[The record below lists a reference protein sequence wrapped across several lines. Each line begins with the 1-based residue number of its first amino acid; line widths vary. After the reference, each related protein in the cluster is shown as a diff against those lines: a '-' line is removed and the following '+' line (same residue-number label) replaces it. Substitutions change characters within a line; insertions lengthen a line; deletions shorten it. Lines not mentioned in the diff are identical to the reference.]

1 MVPSLRLILMVMAAA
16 PLFIA
21 GSGVVSEVFV
31 GIGVIYVIIL
41 IIYTAFDALVLPRG
55 GKIEVKRLVPERI
68 SLGYPTRIVFEIQ
81 NHSRRRV
88 EIRLAEEAPAMI
100 DVVPAQC
107 VATIGPQERTTVDYK
122 LTAKQ
127 RGRHRLSNVFVRI
140 LPEMGLLYRQFKLSI
155 PAELKV
161 FPNLID
167 MRRYELLTRRGLT
180 YEEGLARLKRI
191 GQGSEFES
199 LRYYVRGD
207 EISHIEWKVTAKRGK
222 LVTKNYEPEKQQN
235 ILVAIDVGRATAG
248 QFGGLSRVDYLVN
261 AVLMLAYVVLR
272 QKDWFSIVAF
282 SDRIKS
288 YLPPINGLKNI
299 DRVSRALFE
308 LQPHLV
314 ESDYG
319 AACRFLG
326 LKNRK
331 RSLLCLMTDIVDR
344 DTNNVIIDCM
354 GRFARYHLPLVVTL
368 SNPEVHRVAH
378 ETLYSCSDLY
388 SKAIALEVLAAR
400 EEALVSMRRKG
411 IAVLDTP
418 PNRLTPELINRY
430 TLIKSMHKL

>member
-41 IIYTAFDALVLPRG
+41 IIYTAFDALVLPRR

-100 DVVPAQC
+100 DVVPAHC
-107 VATIGPQERTTVDYK
+107 VATIGPQERKTVDYK

-127 RGRHRLSNVFVRI
+127 RGRHRLSNVFVRV

-222 LVTKNYEPEKQQN
+222 LITKNYEPEKQQN

-261 AVLMLAYVVLR
+261 ATLMLAYVALR
-272 QKDWFSIVAF
+272 QKDWFSVVAF
-282 SDRIKS
+282 SDQIES

-299 DRVSRALFE
+299 DRVARALFE

-319 AACRFLG
+319 AACHFLD

-354 GRFARYHLPLVVTL
+354 ARFARYHLPLVVTL
-368 SNPEVHRVAH
+368 SNPEVHRVAY
-378 ETLYSCSDLY
+378 EMLSNCPNPY
-388 SKAIALEVLAAR
+388 SKAVALDVLNSR
-400 EEALVSMRRKG
+400 EEALVSMRRQG
-411 IAVLDTP
+411 IAVLDVP
-418 PNRLTPELINRY
+418 PNRLTPELISRY
-430 TLIKSMHKL
+430 TMIKSMHKL